1 MVKNSLYPVKRIAWM
16 LLLCCMNSAA
26 MADNGDLFTKTLDGY
41 TLTFRVCS
49 EVNKTCEAVSVKDL
63 GTKQLHV
70 PETVVRYEDDPNK
83 ENVTYEVVFQ
93 NMFTALDYNHEEFN
107 YYVVFTVLNDKHR
120 FCEVREV
127 DKKHSYYPYGI
138 QAERTIFN
146 EDTNTTITT
155 SFNIGYSSTTEEG
168 YRFLYEDYDGYCLLK
183 YIPSL
188 ASLASIPTS
197 FTPTYYCDGEQKYL
211 SSKEVVM
218 TKTDV
223 NNMTFIFMVSDIEG
237 KKCSLRFYKN
247 SYEGTVSI
255 PSSVVRTVIDLEN
268 DVPVETEFTVTGIL
282 GGGTHGQYWGALR
295 KAKME
300 TLILP
305 ETIDDYKIFSCC
317 ETYNINTVINHRP
330 CAPYMN
336 GSVFSSD
343 AEKWV
348 DNDSYNQLYN
358 RSTLYVPFGSYDSYS
373 TTTAWKKFNRI
384 VEGIGENTLQAPT
397 FSLEEGTFYEAKT
410 LTLSNPN
417 SEGDIYYYYISNAHP
432 LLWSEEYYGRIGDV
446 QKYNG
451 EEIPINMTTTVVA
464 IVMKGDQISDAV
476 RKVYTIE
483 DESMAVC
490 GMKINKGNASDVF
503 GDGTVSYDNLKGR
516 VLTLNN
522 ATLDANSMKEATALD
537 IWGGDL
543 TLKLIGNNKLTATEY
558 GISLGYDYG
567 KGGEYVGGNTLVIS
581 GEGDNASLEI
591 EGAYTGLFSYCS
603 NVVIDNCNVKIRD
616 CNAGIYAKAGGK
628 GDGELTISNA
638 TLDIIAGTTACDGIH
653 SLLLEGVSI
662 KEPAGA
668 VFVSSDMGGY
678 IKDDKKGINKGKED
692 DPVITGNFYVGDV
705 VQSSILIAPSTS
717 SGDAIVT
724 AVGQVQNAP
733 TVPSAFYTLQ
743 GVQVEKP
750 MKKGIYLQKG
760 KKYIVR

>member
-1 MVKNSLYPVKRIAWM
+1 MKRIAWM

-49 EVNKTCEAVSVKDL
+49 EVNKICEAVSVKDL

-70 PETVVRYEDDPNK
+70 PETVVRYEDDPNE

-93 NMFTALDYNHEEFN
+93 NMFTALDYNHEEYN

-168 YRFLYEDYDGYCLLK
+168 YRFLYEEYDGYCLLK
-183 YIPSL
+183 YIPNP

-197 FTPTYYCDGEQKYL
+197 ITPTYYCDGELKTY
-211 SSKEVVM
+211 STKEVVM
-218 TKTDV
+218 TKTNGDD
-223 NNMTFIFMVSDIEG
+223 MTFIFMVSDIEN
-237 KKCSLRFYKN
+237 KQCSLRSYRN
-247 SYEGTVSI
+247 SYTGAVAI
-255 PSSVVRTVIDLEN
+255 PSSVVRSVINLE
-268 DVPVETEFTVTGIL
+268 DDTPVETVFTVTGIM
-282 GGGTHGQYWGALR
+282 GGGSYGQYWGALR
-295 KAKME
+295 KANME

-305 ETIDDYKIFSCC
+305 ETINDYQIFSCC
-317 ETYNINTVINHRP
+317 ETSDIYTVINYRP
-330 CAPYMN
+330 CAPYAHQSM
-336 GSVFSSD
+336 FSSD
-343 AEKWV
+343 AEKWTEA
-348 DNDSYNQLYN
+348 DSYNQLYN

-373 TTTAWKKFNRI
+373 TVTPWKKFNQI
-384 VEGIGENTLQAPT
+384 VEGIGENTLEAPV
-397 FSLEEGTFYEAKT
+397 FSLEEGTFDEAKT

-432 LLWSEEYYGRIGDV
+432 LLWSEEYYGRRGDV

-464 IVMKGDQISDAV
+464 IVMNGNQISNTV
-476 RKVYTIE
+476 RKVYTIQ

-522 ATLDANSMKEATALD
+522 ATLNANSMKEATALD

-591 EGAYTGLFSYCS
+591 DGASTGLFSYCS
-603 NVVIDNCNVKIRD
+603 NVIIDNCYVKVKN
-616 CNAGIYAKAGGK
+616 CNAGIYAKASGK

-638 TLDIIAGTTACDGIH
+638 TLDIVAGTTACDGIH
-653 SLLLEGVSI
+653 SLQLNGVSI

-668 VFVSSDMGGY
+668 VFVPFDMGGY
-678 IKDDKKGINKGKED
+678 IKGEKKTMDKGKED
-692 DPVITGNFYVGDV
+692 DLVISGNFMVGDV
-705 VQSSILIAPSTS
+705 VQSSILIAPSS
-717 SGDAIVT
+717 SMGDGIVT
-724 AVGQVQNAP
+724 SLDKVQTDT

-743 GVQVEKP
+743 GMQVEKP

-760 KKYIVR
+760 KKYIIR